1 MTHKY
6 DVICTCVNE
15 GIQKTKNKDYSKLV
29 LSKSKLIK
37 FFIIANEKAFNGV
50 FDFSTEPPEG
60 QEIYRGSKMQY
71 KDHFRS
77 FDPNS

>member
-6 DVICTCVNE
+6 DVIYMFVNE
-15 GIQKTKNKDYSKLV
+15 GIQNKWHSKLV
-29 LSKSKLIK
+29 LSKSKLMK
-37 FFIIANEKAFNGV
+37 FFIITNEKAFNGV
-50 FDFSTEPPEG
+50 FDFSTELPEG
-60 QEIYRGSKMQY
+60 QEIDRGSKMQN